1 MPWVADHPCL
11 ERDGDRCS
19 VEPGCAG
26 THAALSHTWP
36 ARDIGT
42 RSALQHTMDTRYTY
56 FGLSVTPLWHTKRR
70 VAGGSCVD
78 IRVHD
83 SRSTAT
89 HATVNADN
97 LKAVQ
102 S

>member
-1 MPWVADHPCL
+1 
-11 ERDGDRCS
+11 
-19 VEPGCAG
+19 
-26 THAALSHTWP
+26 
-36 ARDIGT
+36 
-42 RSALQHTMDTRYTY
+42 MDTRYTY

-78 IRVHD
+78 VRVHD
-83 SRSTAT
+83 ARSTVT

-97 LKAVQ
+97 VKAAQ